1 MLITQNNKSKPLINI
16 DYIHVLYKYL
26 FLHEQ
31 IYQLIEITKDHIEK
45 FIVYWFPRVYL
56 DYTTKEIQEIVRNT
70 RIYIEWCLDKTNN
83 DDIKNINFN
92 VLEAEL
98 LKIQKKSSKVA
109 LIKTKIDRP
118 KVMGKRSIWLEPEE
132 EIQQECE
139 IVSSWFQFIEINS
152 DICILK
158 NIKNNNIYYIDEIN
172 QIKEIGLEDEII
184 TLELYRGKK
193 SDKFWR
199 ITNIGLIYSRKAKKY
214 LLM

>member
-1 MLITQNNKSKPLINI
+1 M
-16 DYIHVLYKYL
+16 
-26 FLHEQ
+26 
-31 IYQLIEITKDHIEK
+31 IEITKDHIEK

-98 LKIQKKSSKVA
+98 LKIQKKSSKIA

-118 KVMGKRSIWLEPEE
+118 KVMGKRSIWLESEE
-132 EIQQECE
+132 EIQQGCE

-158 NIKNNNIYYIDEIN
+158 NIKNNNIYYIDEMN

-184 TLELYRGKK
+184 TLELYREK
-193 SDKFWR
+193 
-199 ITNIGLIYSRKAKKY
+199 
-214 LLM
+214 